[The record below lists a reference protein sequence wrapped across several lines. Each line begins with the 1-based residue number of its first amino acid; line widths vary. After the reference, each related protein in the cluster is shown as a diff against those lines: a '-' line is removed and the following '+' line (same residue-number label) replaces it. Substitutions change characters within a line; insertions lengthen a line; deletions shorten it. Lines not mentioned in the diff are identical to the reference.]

1 MTNLLKD
8 FLAGRAAAPARQP
21 ITNDAPAVTR
31 AEFATLVK
39 VVEALVEDVEIAT
52 SPEKLTE
59 AMNAAVKPLLAN
71 MQANAGGGRGQL
83 RPPRAQPADGG
94 GRRGRTLANGKRDRG
109 FLAPRDDDDGRQI
122 NNSRPDERKPLA
134 LKADRAYLAPKGD

>member
-1 MTNLLKD
+1 MSNLLKD

-39 VVEALVEDVEIAT
+39 VVEALVEDVQIAT

-71 MQANAGGGRGQL
+71 MGNTGGAPGHF
-83 RPPRAQPADGG
+83 RAPLALPADGE
-94 GRRGRTLANGKRDRG
+94 GRGARTMANGKRDRG
-109 FLAPRDDDDGRQI
+109 FLAPRDDDDGLGNIMPERV
-122 NNSRPDERKPLA
+122 NNAAKNIPHFH
-134 LKADRAYLAPKGD
+134 LAPKGD

>member
-21 ITNDAPAVTR
+21 ITNDPPAVTR

-39 VVEALVEDVEIAT
+39 VVEALVEDVEVAT

-71 MQANAGGGRGQL
+71 MQVNAGGARGHY
-83 RPPRAQPADGG
+83 RAPLALPADGE
-94 GRRGRTLANGKRDRG
+94 GRGARTLANGKRDRG
-109 FLAPRDDDDGRQI
+109 FLAPRDDDDGLGNIMPERV
-122 NNSRPDERKPLA
+122 NNAAKNIPHFH
-134 LKADRAYLAPKGD
+134 LAPKGE